1 MLKKSALSHV
11 CVCVCVTH
19 IADFGLFWR
28 KLAKVFP
35 SALFFLCRQ
44 TFETLSWGVEHLF
57 ATLWPLWNS
66 DVFGNQMASLALSY
80 PRRIL
85 SAPSVDVEAKELS
98 WKANT
103 TSQEFQHIY
112 CQTNTTISDK
122 SSNTQPLSLF
132 TYTTLCY
139 PMTTHNKWWGW
150 GWGLVEILK
159 LHRHSEGYSDSCD
172 IFHLICPFLTELLS
186 EEALSPFSAPWN
198 PIDLLNIGTCVLSIC
213 SNQNIE
219 MKSNKRTL
227 LFLKETESER
237 NEW

>member
-1 MLKKSALSHV
+1 
-11 CVCVCVTH
+11 
-19 IADFGLFWR
+19 
-28 KLAKVFP
+28 
-35 SALFFLCRQ
+35 
-44 TFETLSWGVEHLF
+44 
-57 ATLWPLWNS
+57 
-66 DVFGNQMASLALSY
+66 MASLALSY

-172 IFHLICPFLTELLS
+172 IFHLICPLLTELLS

-219 MKSNKRTL
+219 MKSNKRTW

-237 NEW
+237 KEW